1 VPLPDDHEER
11 GVYILEGS
19 VSVAGQSFEAGQM
32 MAFRPKDRISLAAGL
47 RARGSSFSA
56 GRRSPGRA
64 TSGGISSRPAGG
76 RSTPPRS
83 NGERATG
90 AVASSISRRTIATN
104 SSRCRVERCV
114 ASSSRSASSGT
125 ADFENR
131 SVGTTEMLP
140 ASAVCILGFA
150 NEMNARRDH
159 RPARLLET
167 FDLERDDRSGGE
179 ERMEFVGGIIELQDG
194 IVAEPESDEA
204 IGLRTTGAPKRSRN
218 MATVSLDGWC
228 GCRRSP
234 P

>member
-1 VPLPDDHEER
+1 
-11 GVYILEGS
+11 
-19 VSVAGQSFEAGQM
+19 
-32 MAFRPKDRISLAAGL
+32 
-47 RARGSSFSA
+47 
-56 GRRSPGRA
+56 
-64 TSGGISSRPAGG
+64 
-76 RSTPPRS
+76 
-83 NGERATG
+83 
-90 AVASSISRRTIATN
+90 
-104 SSRCRVERCV
+104 
-114 ASSSRSASSGT
+114 
-125 ADFENR
+125 
-131 SVGTTEMLP
+131 MLP

-218 MATVSLDGWC
+218 MATVSFDGWC